1 MKDFATQLG
10 GFVIFIAVFFAIVW
24 FIGLFKKPKDNNK
37 DFND

>member
-10 GFVIFIAVFFAIVW
+10 GFIITVGAVCFLVW

-37 DFND
+37 NFND